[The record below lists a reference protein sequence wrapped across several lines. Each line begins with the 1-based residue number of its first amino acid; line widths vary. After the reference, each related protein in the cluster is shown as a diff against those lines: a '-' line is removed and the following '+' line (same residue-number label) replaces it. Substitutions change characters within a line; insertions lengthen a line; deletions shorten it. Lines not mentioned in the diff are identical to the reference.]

1 MTKYWII
8 MPVYNEEEAVP
19 KVIHD
24 WLPVLRNT
32 LGSNFTFC
40 AINDGSKDGT
50 LTILNGIAAKEKELK
65 VVDKV
70 NTGHGQ
76 SCVFGYKLALE
87 NGAEWIFQMDSDGQC
102 DPKYFPQLIGAAEKG
117 KVVYGFRKTRDDGT
131 KRYLISRVVSLFAY
145 LATGVWVKDANVP
158 YRLMHRSTLEN
169 YVNKIPDDFHLANIL
184 LSVIQQ
190 KFFGIKW
197 VTIHFL
203 NRAGGTPSVKAYSF
217 AKHGI
222 KLFRQLSQNN
232 NRLKQT
238 D

>member
-1 MTKYWII
+1 MTSYWVI

-19 KVIHD
+19 KVIKD
-24 WLPVLRNT
+24 WLKILKST
-32 LGSNFTFC
+32 LGSDFTFC
-40 AINDGSKDGT
+40 AINDGSKDNT
-50 LTILNGIAAKEKELK
+50 LNILNEIALHEKNVK
-65 VVDKV
+65 VVDKP
-70 NTGHGQ
+70 NSGHGQ

-102 DPKYFPQLIGAAEKG
+102 DPQYFPAVIEASKNQ
-117 KVVYGFRKTRDDGT
+117 KVVYGYRKTRDDGT
-131 KRYLISRVVSLFAY
+131 KRFLISRVVSLFAY
-145 LATGVWVKDANVP
+145 LSTGVWVKDANVP

-169 YVNKIPDDFHLANIL
+169 YVNKIPSDFHLANIL

-190 KFFGIKW
+190 KFFGISW

-222 KLFRQLSQNN
+222 KLFRQLNQNN
-232 NRLKQT
+232 NRLKQA
-238 D
+238 

>member
-1 MTKYWII
+1 MR
-8 MPVYNEEEAVP
+8 P
-19 KVIHD
+19 KI
-24 WLPVLRNT
+24 L
-32 LGSNFTFC
+32 SS
-40 AINDGSKDGT
+40 INR
-50 LTILNGIAAKEKELK
+50 
-65 VVDKV
+65 
-70 NTGHGQ
+70 
-76 SCVFGYKLALE
+76 C
-87 NGAEWIFQMDSDGQC
+87 C
-102 DPKYFPQLIGAAEKG
+102 RKG